1 MIHKLVETD
10 FETIFH
16 IINDAAMLYTGKI
29 PTDCNKTPYMPK
41 EELTEEIK
49 AGVKFYGYIEDGTI
63 VAVMGIQS
71 MSDVTLIR
79 HAYTLT
85 SHQRRGIGKK
95 LIKYLMSLAET
106 DLILVGTWEDA
117 DGAIHFYQKT
127 VLNFCQ
133 GKKQISFSVHT
144 GIFHSDK

>member
-79 HAYTLT
+79 TPTL
-85 SHQRRGIGKK
+85 
-95 LIKYLMSLAET
+95 
-106 DLILVGTWEDA
+106 
-117 DGAIHFYQKT
+117 
-127 VLNFCQ
+127 
-133 GKKQISFSVHT
+133 
-144 GIFHSDK
+144 